1 MQYKNN
7 AEPVGWAFRMSG
19 HSTVAVI
26 VQAVSVIGMFT
37 ALIGMMMA
45 GFSLLY
51 SFVEWHLTV
60 LVRKIR

>member
-1 MQYKNN
+1 
-7 AEPVGWAFRMSG
+7 MSG

-45 GFSLLY
+45 GSRLLY
-51 SFVEWHLTV
+51 SFGRDGILPSWLGK
-60 LVRKIR
+60 LDNKIYQIVH